1 MVCNWILYSVNLV
14 NPEMRKIA
22 KFTKPKMLKITH
34 NFFFENV
41 ENRATFVEGFR
52 LEVYARGRFMKYSMS
67 GIKSFVTVELIF
79 QLSQPQLNLDS
90 TQCDTKVT
98 LDHHSPSQTQCH

>member
-14 NPEMRKIA
+14 SPEMRKIA

-67 GIKSFVTVELIF
+67 ALTAGIKILGR
-79 QLSQPQLNLDS
+79 
-90 TQCDTKVT
+90 
-98 LDHHSPSQTQCH
+98 